1 MRRRE
6 FVAFL
11 GGASAI
17 SPIIASA
24 QPSERERRIGVV
36 IPASPGLQGA
46 QLIVEAIRG
55 QLRDLGWVEGS
66 NLRLDFRWAPDGDPE
81 RKVAKELLDLHPDA
95 ILAGGEPVLGLRE
108 ETHNVPIV
116 FVLFGDPVGRAL
128 VASLSH
134 PGGNITGFTHY
145 DAALSGKWVE
155 TLKVIAPQLTRLAA
169 LFGAETLAVETK
181 RVDSWLNG
189 IESAATSF
197 AIRSTAAGVQ
207 DAAEIE
213 RAITTFA
220 AEPNGGLIVTPS
232 AVTAAN
238 RPLIIGL
245 AAQYRL
251 PAVYPFRAFTAEGGL
266 ISYGIIGQEH
276 WRQGAIY
283 VDRILRGAKPADLP
297 VQQPS
302 KFELVVNLK
311 TAKALG
317 LTVPQSL
324 LARADEVIE

>member
-36 IPASPGLQGA
+36 IPASPGLPGA

-55 QLRDLGWVEGS
+55 QLRDLGLVGGS
-66 NLRLDFRWAPDGDPE
+66 
-81 RKVAKELLDLHPDA
+81 
-95 ILAGGEPVLGLRE
+95 E

-155 TLKVIAPQLTRLAA
+155 TLKVIAPQLT
-169 LFGAETLAVETK
+169 
-181 RVDSWLNG
+181 
-189 IESAATSF
+189 
-197 AIRSTAAGVQ
+197 
-207 DAAEIE
+207 
-213 RAITTFA
+213 
-220 AEPNGGLIVTPS
+220 
-232 AVTAAN
+232 
-238 RPLIIGL
+238 
-245 AAQYRL
+245 
-251 PAVYPFRAFTAEGGL
+251 
-266 ISYGIIGQEH
+266 
-276 WRQGAIY
+276 
-283 VDRILRGAKPADLP
+283 
-297 VQQPS
+297 
-302 KFELVVNLK
+302 
-311 TAKALG
+311 
-317 LTVPQSL
+317 
-324 LARADEVIE
+324 